1 MSEDANSNH
10 HVIDPELSAAQTLIT
25 QRFDG
30 HLVDTAIVLGSGLSE
45 VARTL
50 LQDAV
55 VVQYS
60 EIPGF
65 PQVAQVQG
73 HTGELHLGTIGM
85 HRVAFFLGRNHLY
98 QGLSARDVVFPVR
111 LAAALG
117 AEEVILTN
125 AAGSLHEKYEPG
137 KLMLIADQINLTG
150 TTPLDMQKPI
160 HTGSPFVSMSDAYS
174 VRLRTE
180 AQWTAK
186 AFDRH
191 YAEGTYLGLRG
202 PQYETPAEAKY
213 LRSLG
218 AHAVGMSTVLETI
231 AARAIGLKVLGVSLI
246 TNHAGGNDD
255 HLSVLRSAE
264 NARQEFVELLSHF
277 LHREE
282 LIAEL
287 NGPSIP

>member
-98 QGLSARDVVFPVR
+98 QGLS
-111 LAAALG
+111 
-117 AEEVILTN
+117 LTN